1 MGLARNRY
9 RGKSC
14 DELKEIIDRLINAK
28 RTSSGSGTKG
38 LKCRFEE
45 QIYGNSPPGSTGWN
59 NHQGNIENDQKALNR
74 ALDAW
79 DDGGCGPRPPGA
91 TEWATKPLPTAA
103 DYKGNGGSVMNGDT
117 LRTTAK
123 TTTTIVTSVGVGY
136 LIYRGVRMLPSLF
149 PPLWPTIPA
158 NAAIP

>member
-1 MGLARNRY
+1 MFRRNESGGWDKQTWVYRY
-9 RGKSC
+9 DALDRRIGKGR
-14 DELKEIIDRLINAK
+14 LKEDGGLEDETRFVWD
-28 RTSSGSGTKG
+28 GSRP
-38 LKCRFEE
+38 L
-45 QIYGNSPPGSTGWN
+45 
-59 NHQGNIENDQKALNR
+59 
-74 ALDAW
+74 